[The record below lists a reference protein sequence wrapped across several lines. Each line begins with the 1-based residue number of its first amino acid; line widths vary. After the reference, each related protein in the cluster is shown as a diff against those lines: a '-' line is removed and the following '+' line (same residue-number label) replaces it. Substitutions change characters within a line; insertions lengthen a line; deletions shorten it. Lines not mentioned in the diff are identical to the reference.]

1 MSLSFRCGARVAA
14 VALTA
19 TVVLVGGQVQSADA
33 ADSTPGRSGGC
44 LREGSIFDFQCPV
57 MPAPESPYR
66 RPLHVQSAPHAAP
79 SAWSRSRARHIDHAE
94 HSDAPVHAYGHEV
107 HPVSH
112 RAVPAPHPVEQV
124 RNTQARPH
132 TEQAFAHRP
141 ARTVTPAQHPASTP
155 AAQTTEPSAQTVAP
169 AQQSAPAPAANPP
182 AQQSAP
188 APAANPPAQQSA
200 PAPAANPPA
209 QQSGKPS
216 VQSVAP
222 PQHSA
227 PAADP
232 PAQQPTAPT
241 VQAVAPVQHPAETPS
256 VNPPAQRPTQ
266 PKAHTEAASR
276 GRTAPRTHTTAH
288 RLEAARAHVKRH
300 LPHSGY

>member
-182 AQQSAP
+182 AQQS
-188 APAANPPAQQSA
+188 
-200 PAPAANPPA
+200 
-209 QQSGKPS
+209 GKPS

>member
-188 APAANPPAQQSA
+188 APAANPPAQQS
-200 PAPAANPPA
+200 
-209 QQSGKPS
+209 GKPS